1 MGHFLCFNSSL
12 LTFAEQTFFKDK
24 RNWTETPRPCPEK
37 FPISTSSALSA
48 SPVSSSPRKNSKS
61 SVDAPSHH
69 ESVCPNTKEDQ
80 LHSRKQIRRPS
91 GLPVLP
97 TIRQKPS
104 KPFQGQKSTKE
115 YICSLADC
123 HYKNKDT
130 DSSPADQTLGSV
142 STDEGPTAQ
151 KDLGLQNLK
160 AKPGPSVIHVPY
172 RPKGG
177 YIVDPE
183 LQPKRGRA
191 GPFTN
196 RGALLFGRK
205 SNVLEGLNV
214 WNNPELL
221 LVSQSVPWGA
231 SILPWLR
238 CLYQEGLMWL
248 HCSNLHG
255 LTLCIKYDA
264 FSDAGVYI
272 LLYWT
277 AFLCH
282 IILFFPPRLQPLSF
296 YASHPS
302 AFSELFPCV

>member
-1 MGHFLCFNSSL
+1 MDASNSTPHGLKSLLECLSRAALLVQPDDIPRFLCAHVENMIKFSDDEQLKDINEVI
-12 LTFAEQTFFKDK
+12 FRYQCQCEQTFFKDK
-24 RNWTETPRPCPEK
+24 RNWTETPRPCSEK

-48 SPVSSSPRKNSKS
+48 SLVSSSPRKNSKS

-130 DSSPADQTLGSV
+130 DSSPADQSLGSV

-221 LVSQSVPWGA
+221 LVSQSVP
-231 SILPWLR
+231 
-238 CLYQEGLMWL
+238 
-248 HCSNLHG
+248 
-255 LTLCIKYDA
+255 
-264 FSDAGVYI
+264 
-272 LLYWT
+272 
-277 AFLCH
+277 
-282 IILFFPPRLQPLSF
+282 
-296 YASHPS
+296 
-302 AFSELFPCV
+302 

>member
-1 MGHFLCFNSSL
+1 MDASNSTPHGLKSLLECLSRAALLAQPDDIPRFLCAHVENMIKFRDDEQLKDINEVIFRYQCQS
-12 LTFAEQTFFKDK
+12 EQTFFKDK
-24 RNWTETPRPCPEK
+24 RNWTETPRPCSEK

-69 ESVCPNTKEDQ
+69 ESVCPNTKEDE

-97 TIRQKPS
+97 TICQKPS

-130 DSSPADQTLGSV
+130 DSSPADQSLGSV

-221 LVSQSVPWGA
+221 LISQSVP
-231 SILPWLR
+231 
-238 CLYQEGLMWL
+238 
-248 HCSNLHG
+248 
-255 LTLCIKYDA
+255 
-264 FSDAGVYI
+264 
-272 LLYWT
+272 
-277 AFLCH
+277 
-282 IILFFPPRLQPLSF
+282 
-296 YASHPS
+296 
-302 AFSELFPCV
+302 